1 MDLIVAEFSMVQ
13 FYFLSIILNL
23 SGGYALVAGGLPPR
37 SRTIEG
43 FREFFEDPIVRLVLG
58 ILALATAALKFLT
71 PIRGDIP
78 IVGDFLPA
86 VGGLGVGFTLIL
98 ERYHEGDAPASPA
111 APSPSPEPSSPSESE
126 AAAKSAKSRVSP
138 RGAPNAFER
147 LFLDHKSVIGLVGI
161 IAGVVHFLFPMV
173 IFL

>member
-1 MDLIVAEFSMVQ
+1 MVQ
-13 FYFLSIILNL
+13 FYFLSIVLNL
-23 SGGYALVAGGLPPR
+23 AGGYALVVDGLPPR

-43 FREFFEDPIVRLVLG
+43 FRSFFQDPTARLVIG
-58 ILALATAALKFLT
+58 ILALATGSLKFLT

-86 VGGLGVGFTLIL
+86 VGGVGVGITLLL
-98 ERYHEGDAPASPA
+98 ERYHGSDASLAAARPALGV
-111 APSPSPEPSSPSESE
+111 APSPSGESSPTGEPSSGGT
-126 AAAKSAKSRVSP
+126 SRKPPISP
-138 RGAPNAFER
+138 RGEPNALER
-147 LFLDHKSVIGLVGI
+147 LFLDHKAVVGLVGL

>member
-1 MDLIVAEFSMVQ
+1 MELKVAELSMVQ
-13 FYFLSIILNL
+13 FYFPSIILNL
-23 SGGYALVAGGLPPR
+23 SGGYALVVAGLPPR
-37 SRTIEG
+37 SQTIEG
-43 FREFFEDPIVRLVLG
+43 FRDFFEDPIVRLVVG
-58 ILALATAALKFLT
+58 ILAAATGALKFLA

-86 VGGLGVGFTLIL
+86 VGGLGVGVTLLL
-98 ERYHEGDAPASPA
+98 ERYHEDD
-111 APSPSPEPSSPSESE
+111 APSPAPEPPPSAEPSRPAASESV
-126 AAAKSAKSRVSP
+126 KSRVSP
-138 RGAPNAFER
+138 RGEPNAIER

>member
-1 MDLIVAEFSMVQ
+1 MDLKVAGLSMVQ

-43 FREFFEDPIVRLVLG
+43 FRDFFEDPIVRLVVG
-58 ILALATAALKFLT
+58 ILALATGALKFLT

-86 VGGLGVGFTLIL
+86 VGGMGVGVTLLL
-98 ERYHEGDAPASPA
+98 ERYHEDDAPPEA
-111 APSPSPEPSSPSESE
+111 AEPSTSAEPSSP

-138 RGAPNAFER
+138 RGEPNAFER
-147 LFLDHKSVIGLVGI
+147 LFLDHKGVIGLVGI

>member
-1 MDLIVAEFSMVQ
+1 MVQ
-13 FYFLSIILNL
+13 FYFLSIVLNL
-23 SGGYALVAGGLPPR
+23 AGGYALVVGGLPPR

-43 FREFFEDPIVRLVLG
+43 FRNFFQDPAARLVIG
-58 ILALATAALKFLT
+58 ILALATGALKFLT

-86 VGGLGVGFTLIL
+86 VGGVGVGITLLL
-98 ERYHEGDAPASPA
+98 ERYHGSDASLAAARPAPGEASSPAGEASP
-111 APSPSPEPSSPSESE
+111 SGL
-126 AAAKSAKSRVSP
+126 SRKPPISP
-138 RGAPNAFER
+138 RGEPNALER
-147 LFLDHKSVIGLVGI
+147 LFLDHKAVVGLVGL

>member
-1 MDLIVAEFSMVQ
+1 MELKVAELSMVQ

-23 SGGYALVAGGLPPR
+23 SGGYALVVAGLPPR
-37 SRTIEG
+37 SQAIEG
-43 FREFFEDPIVRLVLG
+43 FRNFFEDPIVRLVVG
-58 ILALATAALKFLT
+58 ILALATGALKFLT

-86 VGGLGVGFTLIL
+86 VGGLGVGVTLLL
-98 ERYHEGDAPASPA
+98 ERYHEDDAPLPA
-111 APSPSPEPSSPSESE
+111 PEPSLGAEPSRPDVS
-126 AAAKSAKSRVSP
+126 KSVKSRVSP
-138 RGAPNAFER
+138 RGEPNALER

>member
-1 MDLIVAEFSMVQ
+1 MVQ

-23 SGGYALVAGGLPPR
+23 SGGYALVVAGLPPR
-37 SRTIEG
+37 SQTIEG
-43 FREFFEDPIVRLVLG
+43 FRDFFEDPIVRLVVG
-58 ILALATAALKFLT
+58 ILALATGALKFLT

-86 VGGLGVGFTLIL
+86 VGGLGVGVTLLL
-98 ERYHEGDAPASPA
+98 ERYHEDD
-111 APSPSPEPSSPSESE
+111 APSPAPEPSQSAEPSSRPAASESV
-126 AAAKSAKSRVSP
+126 KSRVSP
-138 RGAPNAFER
+138 RGEPNALER

>member
-1 MDLIVAEFSMVQ
+1 MVQ
-13 FYFLSIILNL
+13 FYFLSIVLNL
-23 SGGYALVAGGLPPR
+23 AGGYALVVGGLPPR

-43 FREFFEDPIVRLVLG
+43 FRDFFQDPTSRLVIG
-58 ILALATAALKFLT
+58 ILALVTGALKFLT

-86 VGGLGVGFTLIL
+86 VGGMGVGITLLL
-98 ERYHEGDAPASPA
+98 ERYHGGDVPA
-111 APSPSPEPSSPSESE
+111 AAGEPSPSGEPSPEGPSRKSPI
-126 AAAKSAKSRVSP
+126 SP
-138 RGAPNAFER
+138 RGAPNALER
-147 LFLDHKSVIGLVGI
+147 LFLDHKAVVGLVGL